1 MWIEFEALKITS
13 WSVCLK
19 NPNILT
25 VRGCCIFKKSRSTG
39 TAIRAY
45 GVLAI
50 GIACTKWW
58 GKAAF
63 VNICKKENISSWL
76 ILLSLLWGPFHIRSS
91 FPQRKAKLLFL
102 PSMQI
107 LRPLSWPSCFSP
119 SMLSPPTEKW
129 TKGATHLTNTIENVV
144 NTWKLKCKVS
154 KFRRI
159 ADTQNK
165 LFAVR

>member
-1 MWIEFEALKITS
+1 MLWIWYLWNFRGKLSEKMWIEFEALKITS

-76 ILLSLLWGPFHIRSS
+76 ILLSLPWGPFNIRSS

-107 LRPLSWPSCFSP
+107 LRPLSWRSCFFPQYLITSNWKMNQG
-119 SMLSPPTEKW
+119 SYTLNEHYW
-129 TKGATHLTNTIENVV
+129 ECGQHLKI
-144 NTWKLKCKVS
+144 KV
-154 KFRRI
+154 
-159 ADTQNK
+159 
-165 LFAVR
+165 